1 MRRVVTLTLLTL
13 GLATTAACGDA
24 SEPSDARPTV
34 VVSFPVLAS
43 VVRDVVGDAARVQV
57 LMPNGIDPHDWSP
70 SAKDVAALD
79 DADLVMVNGLGLEEG
94 LEDALAEAERA
105 GVAVF
110 EATDHVTL
118 RELGADPHAEDGTE
132 STDDHGTEDPHVW
145 MDPLAMRDVAAALG
159 TALTDAGI
167 GATGATA
174 TVAALEALHRDAGG
188 ELAALP
194 HERRKL
200 VTGHESMGYFADRYG
215 FELIGAVV
223 PGLTSQAEVSAA
235 DLAALEATIEREGVP
250 AIFTEMGTPAKVVQA
265 IAGDTG
271 VAVVE
276 LATHTL
282 PADGTYRTFLMT
294 TAKSIADALG

>member
-118 RELGADPHAEDGTE
+118 RELGA
-132 STDDHGTEDPHVW
+132 
-145 MDPLAMRDVAAALG
+145 AAIALVPASSIEASC
-159 TALTDAGI
+159 TASRGDSVLNACI
-167 GATGATA
+167 
-174 TVAALEALHRDAGG
+174 V
-188 ELAALP
+188 P
-194 HERRKL
+194 
-200 VTGHESMGYFADRYG
+200 SCFA
-215 FELIGAVV
+215 
-223 PGLTSQAEVSAA
+223 SAA
-235 DLAALEATIEREGVP
+235 NSEPKCL
-250 AIFTEMGTPAKVVQA
+250 
-265 IAGDTG
+265 
-271 VAVVE
+271 
-276 LATHTL
+276 
-282 PADGTYRTFLMT
+282 
-294 TAKSIADALG
+294 S

>member
-1 MRRVVTLTLLTL
+1 
-13 GLATTAACGDA
+13 
-24 SEPSDARPTV
+24 
-34 VVSFPVLAS
+34 
-43 VVRDVVGDAARVQV
+43 
-57 LMPNGIDPHDWSP
+57 
-70 SAKDVAALD
+70 
-79 DADLVMVNGLGLEEG
+79 
-94 LEDALAEAERA
+94 
-105 GVAVF
+105 
-110 EATDHVTL
+110 
-118 RELGADPHAEDGTE
+118 
-132 STDDHGTEDPHVW
+132 
-145 MDPLAMRDVAAALG
+145 
-159 TALTDAGI
+159 
-167 GATGATA
+167 
-174 TVAALEALHRDAGG
+174 VAALEALHRDAGG